1 MSGKDFEP
9 IGRRK
14 RRAAEKNAS
23 SSRRRRRRDD
33 YDDDLYDDEDIDDEY
48 LDDEDDEEEQMTKKG
63 SKKNKPRKSKWRWFW
78 LLFKLMLVFAVILA
92 AYGFYL
98 NQQIKER
105 LDGKVWDLPA
115 AVYGR
120 MVNLEPGMDYSQ
132 AEMSNLLEGMQY
144 RKVSKITTSGEFV
157 VKGNT
162 IEILRR
168 PFNFPDQK
176 EGQVLARLVFENGML
191 SKIENIENGRSFGF
205 FRLDPKLITMMQSAN
220 NEQRLVL
227 PMADFP
233 ESLIKI
239 LLETEDRNFY
249 EHDGVSLYSIGRAV
263 VANVTAGRSVQGGST
278 LTQQLVKNLFLTNE
292 RTLKRK
298 ANEAFM
304 ALILDYNYSKERIL
318 ELYLNEVYLGQN
330 GNDEIRGF
338 PLASLYYFGRPI
350 NELSFDQQALLVG
363 MVQGASTY
371 NPWTK
376 PQNAIKRRN
385 IVLKILETRGV
396 IDSEMYQVLSARPL
410 GVKNKEG
417 LVASQPAFMQMV
429 RQELNEKLGDKVKD
443 LSGAKIFTTLDPVA
457 QTAAENA
464 VESGVADLRKSRK
477 LDDIEGAMV
486 VVDRINGEV
495 RAMVGGS
502 DPQFSGFNRALN
514 ARRSIGSLAKPP
526 VYLAALSEPDRF
538 RLNTWLS
545 DEPLTLKV
553 GNQSWSPRNYSR
565 NFNGRMMLVD
575 ALAKSQNIPTVNLG
589 MEIGLDQVMNTFIR
603 LGAPESAMEK
613 VPAMLLGAVNLTP
626 AEVAQVYQTIGGEGN
641 RAKLSALRSVI
652 DGDGKELYQSYP
664 SAERAV
670 PSQAAYLTLFGMQ
683 QVVQQGTGRVL
694 LNKYGKYNLAGK
706 TGTTNDLRD
715 SWYAGIDG
723 KEVAIVWVGRDNNGP
738 TQLTGS
744 TGALRVYQRYLDNQ
758 TPLTLINRAP
768 EGITD
773 MRVMMDGQ
781 FSCSDFGGGRMLP
794 VWTDDPQSLCQGST
808 SQDPAWNLNWN
819 NEAPQEEAAPD
830 WVKDMFGD
838 SPSNSPSSRTP

>member
-1 MSGKDFEP
+1 MSGKDLEP

-14 RRAAEKNAS
+14 KPSAQKKRS
-23 SSRRRRRRDD
+23 GSRRRDRRDD
-33 YDDDLYDDEDIDDEY
+33 YDDDEFFDDDDFNQQD
-48 LDDEDDEEEQMTKKG
+48 LDDEEDELMANKRQSNKNG
-63 SKKNKPRKSKWRWFW
+63 KKNRKPKSKWRWFW
-78 LLFKLMLVFAVILA
+78 LLFKLFIVFAVLLGVYA
-92 AYGFYL
+92 FYL

-132 AEMSNLLEGMQY
+132 AEMVRLLEGMQY
-144 RKVSKITTSGEFV
+144 RKVTKITSSGEFS

-176 EGQVLARLVFENGML
+176 EGQILARMEFDNGVL
-191 SKIENIENGRSFGF
+191 NKIENMENGRSFGF

-227 PMADFP
+227 PLADFP

-263 VANVTAGRSVQGGST
+263 VANVSAGKSVQGGST

-292 RTLKRK
+292 RTLSRK
-298 ANEAFM
+298 INEAIM
-304 ALILDYNYSKERIL
+304 AVLLDYNYGKQRVL

-350 NELSFDQQALLVG
+350 NELSLDQQALLVG

-376 PQNAIKRRN
+376 PENATKRRN
-385 IVLKILETRGV
+385 IVLKILETRNV
-396 IDSEMYQVLSARPL
+396 IDKEMYEVLSARPL

-443 LSGAKIFTTLDPVA
+443 LSGAKVFTTLDPVA
-457 QTAAENA
+457 QTAAETA
-464 VESGVADLRKSRK
+464 IETGVAQLRKDRN
-477 LDDIEGAMV
+477 LNDIEGAMV

-502 DPQFSGFNRALN
+502 QTQYSGFNRALN

-526 VYLAALSEPDRF
+526 VYLAALNEPDRF
-538 RLNTWLS
+538 RLNTWLK
-545 DEPLTLKV
+545 DEPLTVKV
-553 GNQSWSPRNYSR
+553 GNQTWSPRNYSR
-565 NFNGRMMLVD
+565 NFTGGMLLVD
-575 ALAKSQNIPTVNLG
+575 ALARSQNVPTVNLG
-589 MEIGLDQVMNTFIR
+589 LEVGLDQVLNIFVR
-603 LGAPESAMEK
+603 LGAPATAMEK

-626 AEVAQVYQTIGGEGN
+626 AEVAQVYQTIGGNGN

-652 DGDGKELYQSYP
+652 DGDGGEIYQSYP
-664 SAERAV
+664 SAERAI
-670 PSQAAYLTLFGMQ
+670 PSQAAYLTLYGMQ

-694 LNKYGKYNLAGK
+694 LSKYSKYNLAGK
-706 TGTTNDLRD
+706 TGTTNDLID

-723 KEVAIVWVGRDNNGP
+723 KEVAIVWIGRDNNGP
-738 TQLTGS
+738 TQLTGA
-744 TGALRVYQRYLDNQ
+744 TGALKVYQRYLDNQ
-758 TPLTLINRAP
+758 APLALINRQP
-768 EGITD
+768 EGIVD
-773 MRVMMDGQ
+773 MKVMPDGQ
-781 FSCSDFGGGRMLP
+781 FNCSDFGGGRTLP
-794 VWTDDPQSLCQGST
+794 IWTDNPEGLCQSSANQSPT
-808 SQDPAWNLNWN
+808 WDLNN
-819 NEAPQEEAAPD
+819 NAQPESKDDAPE
-830 WVKDMFGD
+830 WVKEMFGN
-838 SPSNSPSSRTP
+838 SN

>member
-9 IGRRK
+9 IGRRNK
-14 RRAAEKNAS
+14 KTADKKQS
-23 SSRRRRRRDD
+23 SSRRRRDRDD
-33 YDDDLYDDEDIDDEY
+33 YDDEDLYQDDDIEEQY
-48 LDDEDDEEEQMTKKG
+48 LDDEDEEEHMAKKG
-63 SKKNKPRKSKWRWFW
+63 SKNKKQRKVKSKWRWFW
-78 LLFKLMLVFAVILA
+78 LLVKLLIVFAVLLA

-132 AEMSNLLEGMQY
+132 AEMTRLLEGMQY

-157 VKGNT
+157 VRGNT

-176 EGQVLARLVFENGML
+176 EGQILARMVFENNAL
-191 SKIENIENGRSFGF
+191 SKIENMENGRSFGF

-227 PMADFP
+227 PLADFP
-233 ESLIKI
+233 ESLVKI

-263 VANVTAGRSVQGGST
+263 VANLTAGRSVQGGST

-298 ANEAFM
+298 ANEAYM
-304 ALILDYNYSKERIL
+304 ALLLDYNYSKERIL
-318 ELYLNEVYLGQN
+318 ELYLNEVFLGQN

-396 IDSEMYQVLSARPL
+396 IDQEMYQVLSARPL

-429 RQELNEKLGDKVKD
+429 RLELNEKLGDKVKE

-464 VESGVADLRKSRK
+464 VENGVADLRKTRK

-502 DPQFSGFNRALN
+502 QPQFSGFNRALN

-526 VYLAALSEPDRF
+526 VYLAALSEPDRY
-538 RLNTWLS
+538 RLNTWLK
-545 DEPLTLKV
+545 DEPLTVKV
-553 GNQSWSPRNYSR
+553 GNQNWSPRNYSR

-589 MEIGLDQVMNTFIR
+589 LDIGLDQVFKTFVR
-603 LGAPESAMEK
+603 LGAPAAAMEK
-613 VPAMLLGAVNLTP
+613 VPAMFLGAVNLTP

-641 RAKLSALRSVI
+641 RAKLSSLRSVI
-652 DGDGKELYQSYP
+652 DGDGNEIYQSYP

-670 PSQAAYLTLFGMQ
+670 PSQAAYLTLYGMQ
-683 QVVQQGTGRVL
+683 QVVNQGTGRVL
-694 LNKYGKYNLAGK
+694 LSKYGKYNLAGK

-738 TQLTGS
+738 TQLTGA
-744 TGALRVYQRYLDNQ
+744 TGALKVYQRYLDNQ
-758 TPLTLINRAP
+758 APLALINRAP
-768 EGITD
+768 EGIVD
-773 MRVMMDGQ
+773 MQVTADGQ
-781 FSCSDFGGGRMLP
+781 LSCSNFGGGRMLP
-794 VWTDDPQSLCQGST
+794 IWTDNPDSLCQASED
-808 SQDPAWNLNWN
+808 QAPMWNLNGN
-819 NEAPQEEAAPD
+819 NDEQKSDAPD

-838 SPSNSPSSRTP
+838 NP

>member
-1 MSGKDFEP
+1 MSGKDLEP

-14 RRAAEKNAS
+14 KPVKQKKKPN
-23 SSRRRRRRDD
+23 SRRRRERDD
-33 YDDDLYDDEDIDDEY
+33 YEEYDDELFDNDDIDEQN
-48 LDDEDDEEEQMTKKG
+48 LDDEENELMAKKRQ
-63 SKKNKPRKSKWRWFW
+63 SNKKSNKNRSPKSKWRWFW
-78 LLFKLMLVFAVILA
+78 LLVKIFIVFAVLLA
-92 AYGFYL
+92 AYAFYL

-132 AEMSNLLEGMQY
+132 AEMVRLLEGMQY
-144 RKVSKITTSGEFV
+144 RKVTKITNSGEFS

-162 IEILRR
+162 IDILRR

-176 EGQVLARLVFENGML
+176 EGPISARMVFDRGML
-191 SKIENIENGRSFGF
+191 SKIENLETGRSFGF

-227 PMADFP
+227 PLADFP
-233 ESLIKI
+233 ESLVKI
-239 LLETEDRNFY
+239 LIETEDRDFY
-249 EHDGVSLYSIGRAV
+249 QHDGVSLYSIGRAI
-263 VANVTAGRSVQGGST
+263 VANLSAGRSVQGGST

-298 ANEAFM
+298 ANEAIM
-304 ALILDYNYSKERIL
+304 AVLLDYNYSKERIL

-350 NELSFDQQALLVG
+350 NELSLDQQALLVG
-363 MVQGASTY
+363 MVQGASTF

-376 PQNAIKRRN
+376 PKNATKRRN
-385 IVLKILETRGV
+385 IVLKILETRKV
-396 IDSEMYQVLSARPL
+396 IDKELYEVLSARPL
-410 GVKNKEG
+410 GVKTKEG

-429 RQELNEKLGDKVKD
+429 RQELNERLGDKVKD
-443 LSGAKIFTTLDPVA
+443 LSGAKIFTTLDPIS
-457 QTAAENA
+457 QTAAEIA
-464 VESGVADLRKSRK
+464 IESGVAQLRKDRN

-502 DPQFSGFNRALN
+502 QPQFSGFNRALN
-514 ARRSIGSLAKPP
+514 ARRNIGSLAKPP
-526 VYLAALSEPDRF
+526 VYLAALNEPDRF
-538 RLNTWLS
+538 RLNTWLK
-545 DEPLTLKV
+545 DEPLSVKV
-553 GNQSWSPRNYSR
+553 GNQTWSPRNYSR
-565 NFNGRMMLVD
+565 NFTGGMLLID
-575 ALAKSQNIPTVNLG
+575 ALARSQNVPTVNLG
-589 MEIGLDQVMNTFIR
+589 LDVGLDQIVNIFVR
-603 LGAPESAMEK
+603 LGAPASAIEK
-613 VPAMLLGAVNLTP
+613 VPAMLLGAINLTP
-626 AEVAQVYQTIGGEGN
+626 AEVAQIYQTIGGEGN

-652 DGDGKELYQSYP
+652 DGDDQEIYQSFP

-670 PSQAAYLTLFGMQ
+670 PSQAAYLTLYGMQ

-694 LNKYGKYNLAGK
+694 LSKYGKYHLAGK

-723 KEVAIVWVGRDNNGP
+723 KEVAIVWIGRDNNGP

-758 TPLTLINRAP
+758 APLALMNRAP
-768 EGITD
+768 EGIVE
-773 MRVMMDGQ
+773 MKVMPDGQ
-781 FSCSDFGGGRMLP
+781 FNCSDFGGGRLLPIWTDNPQALCQSSANQEP
-794 VWTDDPQSLCQGST
+794 VWDLNNH
-808 SQDPAWNLNWN
+808 SQQETESD
-819 NEAPQEEAAPD
+819 APE
-830 WVKDMFGD
+830 WVKEMFG
-838 SPSNSPSSRTP
+838 SKN

>member
-9 IGRRK
+9 IGRRNK
-14 RRAAEKNAS
+14 KTADKKQS
-23 SSRRRRRRDD
+23 SSRRRRDRDD
-33 YDDDLYDDEDIDDEY
+33 YDDEDLYQDDDIEEQY
-48 LDDEDDEEEQMTKKG
+48 LDDEDEEEHMAKKG
-63 SKKNKPRKSKWRWFW
+63 SKNKKQRKVKSKWRWFW
-78 LLFKLMLVFAVILA
+78 LLVKLMIVFAVLLA

-132 AEMSNLLEGMQY
+132 AEMTRLLEGMQY

-157 VKGNT
+157 VRGNT

-176 EGQVLARLVFENGML
+176 EGQILARMVFENNAL
-191 SKIENIENGRSFGF
+191 SKIENMENGRSFGF

-227 PMADFP
+227 PLADFP
-233 ESLIKI
+233 ESLVKI

-263 VANVTAGRSVQGGST
+263 VANLTAGRSVQGGST

-298 ANEAFM
+298 ANEAYM
-304 ALILDYNYSKERIL
+304 ALLLDYNYSKERIL
-318 ELYLNEVYLGQN
+318 ELYLNEVFLGQN

-396 IDSEMYQVLSARPL
+396 IDQEMYQVLSARPL

-429 RQELNEKLGDKVKD
+429 RFELNEKLGDKVKE

-464 VESGVADLRKSRK
+464 VENGVADLRKTRK

-502 DPQFSGFNRALN
+502 QPQFSGFNRALN

-526 VYLAALSEPDRF
+526 VYLAALSEPDRY
-538 RLNTWLS
+538 RLNTWLK
-545 DEPLTLKV
+545 DEPLTVKV
-553 GNQSWSPRNYSR
+553 GNQNWSPRNYSR

-589 MEIGLDQVMNTFIR
+589 LDIGLDQVFNTFVR
-603 LGAPESAMEK
+603 LGAPAAAMEK
-613 VPAMLLGAVNLTP
+613 VPAMFLGAVNLTP

-641 RAKLSALRSVI
+641 RAKLSSLRSVI
-652 DGDGKELYQSYP
+652 DGDGNEIYQSYP

-670 PSQAAYLTLFGMQ
+670 PSQAAYLTLYGMQ
-683 QVVQQGTGRVL
+683 QVVNQGTGRVL
-694 LNKYGKYNLAGK
+694 LSKYGKYNLAGK

-738 TQLTGS
+738 TQLTGA
-744 TGALRVYQRYLDNQ
+744 TGALKVYQRYLDNQ
-758 TPLTLINRAP
+758 APLALINRAP
-768 EGITD
+768 EGIVD
-773 MRVMMDGQ
+773 MQVTADGQ
-781 FSCSDFGGGRMLP
+781 LSCSNFGGGRMLP
-794 VWTDDPQSLCQGST
+794 IWTDNPDSLCQASEDQAPT
-808 SQDPAWNLNWN
+808 WNLNGN
-819 NEAPQEEAAPD
+819 NDEQKSDAPD

-838 SPSNSPSSRTP
+838 NP

>member
-9 IGRRK
+9 IGRRHK
-14 RRAAEKNAS
+14 KSAGKKQS
-23 SSRRRRRRDD
+23 SSRRRRDRDD
-33 YDDDLYDDEDIDDEY
+33 YDDEDLFEDDDIDEQY
-48 LDDEDDEEEQMTKKG
+48 LDDEDEEEQMAKKG
-63 SKKNKPRKSKWRWFW
+63 SKNNKPRKVKSKWRWFW
-78 LLFKLMLVFAVILA
+78 LLVKIMIVFAVLLA

-132 AEMSNLLEGMQY
+132 NEMVRLLEGMQY

-157 VKGNT
+157 VRGNS

-176 EGQVLARLVFENGML
+176 EGQILARMVFENNAL
-191 SKIENIENGRSFGF
+191 SKIENMENGRSFGF

-227 PMADFP
+227 PISDFP
-233 ESLIKI
+233 ESLVKI

-263 VANVTAGRSVQGGST
+263 VANLSAGRSVQGGST

-298 ANEAFM
+298 ANEAYM
-304 ALILDYNYSKERIL
+304 AVLLDYNYSKERIL
-318 ELYLNEVYLGQN
+318 ELYLNEVFLGQN

-396 IDSEMYQVLSARPL
+396 IDQEMYQVLSARPL

-429 RQELNEKLGDKVKD
+429 RLELNEKLGDKVKE

-464 VESGVADLRKSRK
+464 VENGVADLRKSRK

-502 DPQFSGFNRALN
+502 QPQFSGFNRALN

-526 VYLAALSEPDRF
+526 VYLAALSEPDRY
-538 RLNTWLS
+538 RLNTWLK
-545 DEPLTLKV
+545 DEPLTVKV
-553 GNQSWSPRNYSR
+553 GNQNWSPRNYSR

-589 MEIGLDQVMNTFIR
+589 LDVGLDQVFNTFVR
-603 LGAPESAMEK
+603 LGAPAAAMEK
-613 VPAMLLGAVNLTP
+613 VPAMFLGAVNLTP
-626 AEVAQVYQTIGGEGN
+626 AEVAQVFQTIGGDGN

-652 DGDGKELYQSYP
+652 DGDGKEIYQSYP

-670 PSQAAYLTLFGMQ
+670 PSQAAYLTLYGMQ
-683 QVVQQGTGRVL
+683 QVVKQGTGRVL
-694 LNKYGKYNLAGK
+694 LTKYAKYDLAGK

-738 TQLTGS
+738 TQLSGA
-744 TGALRVYQRYLDNQ
+744 TGALKVYQRYLDNQ
-758 TPLTLINRAP
+758 APLALINRAP
-768 EGITD
+768 EGIVD
-773 MRVMMDGQ
+773 MQVTSDGQ
-781 FSCSDFGGGRMLP
+781 LSCSNFGGGRMLP
-794 VWTDDPQSLCQGST
+794 IWTDNPEGLCQASE
-808 SQDPAWNLNWN
+808 SQAPVWDLNSN
-819 NEAPQEEAAPD
+819 NGEQQNDAPD
-830 WVKDMFGD
+830 WVKDMFGNN
-838 SPSNSPSSRTP
+838 P

>member
-9 IGRRK
+9 IGRRNK
-14 RRAAEKNAS
+14 KSAEKKQP
-23 SSRRRRRRDD
+23 SSRRRRGRDD
-33 YDDDLYDDEDIDDEY
+33 YDDEDLFEDNDIDQQY
-48 LDDEDDEEEQMTKKG
+48 LDDDDEEEYMAKKG
-63 SKKNKPRKSKWRWFW
+63 SKNKKQRKVKSKWRWFW
-78 LLFKLMLVFAVILA
+78 LLVKLMIVFAVLLA

-132 AEMSNLLEGMQY
+132 AEMARLLEGMQY

-157 VKGNT
+157 VRGNS

-176 EGQVLARLVFENGML
+176 EGQILARMVFENNAL
-191 SKIENIENGRSFGF
+191 SKIENMENGRSFGF

-227 PMADFP
+227 PLSDFP
-233 ESLIKI
+233 ESLVKI

-263 VANVTAGRSVQGGST
+263 VANLTAGRSVQGGST

-298 ANEAFM
+298 ANEAYM
-304 ALILDYNYSKERIL
+304 AILLDYNYSKERIL
-318 ELYLNEVYLGQN
+318 ELYLNEVFLGQN

-396 IDSEMYQVLSARPL
+396 IDQEMYKVLSARPL

-429 RQELNEKLGDKVKD
+429 RLELNEKLGDKVKD

-464 VESGVADLRKSRK
+464 VENGVADLRKSRK

-502 DPQFSGFNRALN
+502 QPQYSGFNRALN

-526 VYLAALSEPDRF
+526 VYLAALSEPDRY
-538 RLNTWLS
+538 RLNTWLK
-545 DEPLTLKV
+545 DEPLTVKV
-553 GNQSWSPRNYSR
+553 GNQNWSPRNYSR

-589 MEIGLDQVMNTFIR
+589 LDVGLDQVFNTFVR
-603 LGAPESAMEK
+603 LGAPAAAMEK
-613 VPAMLLGAVNLTP
+613 VPAMFLGAVNLTP
-626 AEVAQVYQTIGGEGN
+626 AEVAQVFQTIGGNGN

-652 DGDGKELYQSYP
+652 DGDGKEIYQSYP

-670 PSQAAYLTLFGMQ
+670 PSQAAYLTLYGMQ
-683 QVVQQGTGRVL
+683 QVVNQGTGRVL
-694 LNKYGKYNLAGK
+694 LSKYSKYNLAGK

-738 TQLTGS
+738 TQLSGA
-744 TGALRVYQRYLDNQ
+744 TGALKVYQRYLDNQ
-758 TPLTLINRAP
+758 TPLALINRAP
-768 EGITD
+768 EGIVD
-773 MRVMMDGQ
+773 MQVTSDGQ
-781 FSCSDFGGGRMLP
+781 LSCSNFGGGRMLP
-794 VWTDDPQSLCQGST
+794 IWTDNPEGLCQSSE
-808 SQDPAWNLNWN
+808 SQDPTWNLNGN
-819 NEAPQEEAAPD
+819 GGEQQNDAPD
-830 WVKDMFGD
+830 WVKDMFGNN
-838 SPSNSPSSRTP
+838 P

>member
-9 IGRRK
+9 IGRRNK
-14 RRAAEKNAS
+14 KTADKKQS
-23 SSRRRRRRDD
+23 SSRRRRDRDD
-33 YDDDLYDDEDIDDEY
+33 YDDEDLYQDDDIEEQY
-48 LDDEDDEEEQMTKKG
+48 LDDEDEEEHMAKKG
-63 SKKNKPRKSKWRWFW
+63 SKNKKQRKVKSKWRWFW
-78 LLFKLMLVFAVILA
+78 LLVKLMIVFAVLLA

-132 AEMSNLLEGMQY
+132 AEMTRLLEGMQY

-157 VKGNT
+157 VRGNT

-176 EGQVLARLVFENGML
+176 EGQILARMVFENNSL
-191 SKIENIENGRSFGF
+191 SKIENMENGRSFGF

-227 PMADFP
+227 PLADFP
-233 ESLIKI
+233 ESLVKI

-263 VANVTAGRSVQGGST
+263 VANLTAGRSVQGGST

-298 ANEAFM
+298 ANEAYM
-304 ALILDYNYSKERIL
+304 AILLDYNYGKERIL
-318 ELYLNEVYLGQN
+318 ELYLNEVFLGQN

-396 IDSEMYQVLSARPL
+396 IDQEMYQVLSARPL

-429 RQELNEKLGDKVKD
+429 RLELNEKLGDKVKE

-464 VESGVADLRKSRK
+464 VENGVADLRKTRK

-502 DPQFSGFNRALN
+502 QPQFSGFNRALN

-526 VYLAALSEPDRF
+526 VYLAALSEPDRY
-538 RLNTWLS
+538 RLNTWLK
-545 DEPLTLKV
+545 DEPLTVKV
-553 GNQSWSPRNYSR
+553 GNQNWSPRNYSR

-589 MEIGLDQVMNTFIR
+589 LDVGLDQVFNTFVR
-603 LGAPESAMEK
+603 LGAPAAAMEK

-641 RAKLSALRSVI
+641 RAKLSSLRSVI
-652 DGDGKELYQSYP
+652 DGDGNEIYQSYP

-670 PSQAAYLTLFGMQ
+670 PSQAAYLTLYGMQ
-683 QVVQQGTGRVL
+683 QVVNQGTGRVL
-694 LNKYGKYNLAGK
+694 LSKYGKYNLAGK

-738 TQLTGS
+738 TQLTGA
-744 TGALRVYQRYLDNQ
+744 TGALKVYQRYLDNQ
-758 TPLTLINRAP
+758 APLALINRPP
-768 EGITD
+768 EGIVD
-773 MRVMMDGQ
+773 MQVTADGQ
-781 FSCSDFGGGRMLP
+781 LSCSNFGGGRMLP
-794 VWTDDPQSLCQGST
+794 IWTDNPESLCQGSEN
-808 SQDPAWNLNWN
+808 QAPEWNLNGN
-819 NEAPQEEAAPD
+819 NDEQKSDAPD

-838 SPSNSPSSRTP
+838 NP

>member
-9 IGRRK
+9 IGRRNK
-14 RRAAEKNAS
+14 KTAGKKQS
-23 SSRRRRRRDD
+23 SSRRRRDRDD
-33 YDDDLYDDEDIDDEY
+33 YDDEDLFEDDDIDEQY
-48 LDDEDDEEEQMTKKG
+48 LDDEDEEEQMAKKG
-63 SKKNKPRKSKWRWFW
+63 SKKNKPRKVKSKWRWFW
-78 LLFKLMLVFAVILA
+78 LLVKLMIVFAVLLA

-132 AEMSNLLEGMQY
+132 AEMVRLLEGMQY

-157 VKGNT
+157 VRGNS

-176 EGQVLARLVFENGML
+176 EGQILARMVFDNNAL
-191 SKIENIENGRSFGF
+191 SKIENMENGRSFGF

-227 PMADFP
+227 PISDFP
-233 ESLIKI
+233 ESLVKI

-249 EHDGVSLYSIGRAV
+249 DHDGVSLYSIGRAV
-263 VANVTAGRSVQGGST
+263 VANLSAGRSVQGGST

-298 ANEAFM
+298 ANEAYM
-304 ALILDYNYSKERIL
+304 AVLLDYNYSKERIL
-318 ELYLNEVYLGQN
+318 ELYLNEVFLGQN

-396 IDSEMYQVLSARPL
+396 IDQEMYQVLSARPL

-429 RQELNEKLGDKVKD
+429 RLELNEKLGDKVKE

-464 VESGVADLRKSRK
+464 VENGVADLRKSRK

-502 DPQFSGFNRALN
+502 QPQYSGFNRALN

-538 RLNTWLS
+538 RLNTWLK
-545 DEPLTLKV
+545 DEPLTVKV
-553 GNQSWSPRNYSR
+553 GNQNWSPRNYSR

-589 MEIGLDQVMNTFIR
+589 LEVGLDQVFNTFVR
-603 LGAPESAMEK
+603 LGAPAAAMEK

-626 AEVAQVYQTIGGEGN
+626 AEVAQVYQTIGGDGN

-652 DGDGKELYQSYP
+652 DGDGNEIYQSYP

-670 PSQAAYLTLFGMQ
+670 PSQAAYLTLYGMQ
-683 QVVQQGTGRVL
+683 QVVKQGTGRVL
-694 LNKYGKYNLAGK
+694 LTKYAKYNLAGK

-738 TQLTGS
+738 TQLTGA
-744 TGALRVYQRYLDNQ
+744 TGALKVYQRYLDNQ
-758 TPLTLINRAP
+758 APLALINRAP
-768 EGITD
+768 EGIVD
-773 MRVMMDGQ
+773 MQVTADGQ
-781 FSCSDFGGGRMLP
+781 LSCSNFGGGRMLP
-794 VWTDDPQSLCQGST
+794 IWTDNPEGLCQASEEQAPVWDLNGNNGEQ
-808 SQDPAWNLNWN
+808 QDD
-819 NEAPQEEAAPD
+819 APD
-830 WVKDMFGD
+830 WVKDMFGNN
-838 SPSNSPSSRTP
+838 P

>member
-9 IGRRK
+9 IGRRNK
-14 RRAAEKNAS
+14 KTADKKQS
-23 SSRRRRRRDD
+23 SSRRRRDRDD
-33 YDDDLYDDEDIDDEY
+33 YDDEDLYQDDDIEEQY
-48 LDDEDDEEEQMTKKG
+48 LDDEDEEEHMAKKG
-63 SKKNKPRKSKWRWFW
+63 SKNKKQRKVKSKWRWFW
-78 LLFKLMLVFAVILA
+78 LLVKLMIVFAVLLA

-132 AEMSNLLEGMQY
+132 AEMTRLLEGMQY

-157 VKGNT
+157 VRGNT

-176 EGQVLARLVFENGML
+176 EGQILARMVFENNSL
-191 SKIENIENGRSFGF
+191 SKIENMENGRSFGF

-227 PMADFP
+227 PLADFP
-233 ESLIKI
+233 ESLVKI

-263 VANVTAGRSVQGGST
+263 VANLTAGRSVQGGST

-298 ANEAFM
+298 ANEAYM
-304 ALILDYNYSKERIL
+304 AILLDYNYGKERIL
-318 ELYLNEVYLGQN
+318 ELYLNEVFLGQN

-396 IDSEMYQVLSARPL
+396 IDQEMYQVLSARPL

-429 RQELNEKLGDKVKD
+429 RLELNEKLGDKVKE

-464 VESGVADLRKSRK
+464 VENGVADLRKTRK

-502 DPQFSGFNRALN
+502 QPQFSGFNRALN

-526 VYLAALSEPDRF
+526 VYLAALSEPDRY
-538 RLNTWLS
+538 RLNTWLK
-545 DEPLTLKV
+545 DEPLTVKV
-553 GNQSWSPRNYSR
+553 GNQNWSPRNYSR

-589 MEIGLDQVMNTFIR
+589 LDVGLDQVFNTFVR
-603 LGAPESAMEK
+603 LGAPAAAMEK

-641 RAKLSALRSVI
+641 RAKLSSLRSVI
-652 DGDGKELYQSYP
+652 DGDGNEIYQSYP

-670 PSQAAYLTLFGMQ
+670 PSQAAYLTLYGMQ
-683 QVVQQGTGRVL
+683 QVVNQGTGRVL
-694 LNKYGKYNLAGK
+694 LSKYGKYNLAGK

-738 TQLTGS
+738 TQLTGA
-744 TGALRVYQRYLDNQ
+744 TGALKVYQRYLDNQ
-758 TPLTLINRAP
+758 APLALINRAP
-768 EGITD
+768 EGIVD
-773 MRVMMDGQ
+773 MQVTADGQ
-781 FSCSDFGGGRMLP
+781 LSCSNFGGGRMLP
-794 VWTDDPQSLCQGST
+794 IWTDNPESLCQGSEN
-808 SQDPAWNLNWN
+808 QAPEWNLNGN
-819 NEAPQEEAAPD
+819 NDEQKSDAPD

-838 SPSNSPSSRTP
+838 NP

>member
-9 IGRRK
+9 IGRRNK
-14 RRAAEKNAS
+14 KTAGKKQS
-23 SSRRRRRRDD
+23 SSRRRRDRDD
-33 YDDDLYDDEDIDDEY
+33 YDDEDLFEDDDIDEQY
-48 LDDEDDEEEQMTKKG
+48 LDDEDEEEQMAKKG
-63 SKKNKPRKSKWRWFW
+63 SKKNKPRKVKSKWRWFW
-78 LLFKLMLVFAVILA
+78 LLVKLMIVFAVLLA

-132 AEMSNLLEGMQY
+132 AEMVRLLEGMQY

-157 VKGNT
+157 VRGNS

-176 EGQVLARLVFENGML
+176 EGQILARMVFDNNAL
-191 SKIENIENGRSFGF
+191 SKIENMENGRSFGF

-227 PMADFP
+227 PISDFP
-233 ESLIKI
+233 ESLVKI

-263 VANVTAGRSVQGGST
+263 VANLSAGRSVQGGST

-298 ANEAFM
+298 ANEAYM
-304 ALILDYNYSKERIL
+304 AVLLDYNYSKERIL
-318 ELYLNEVYLGQN
+318 ELYLNEVFLGQN

-396 IDSEMYQVLSARPL
+396 IDQEMYQVLSARPL

-429 RQELNEKLGDKVKD
+429 RLELNEKLGDKVKE

-464 VESGVADLRKSRK
+464 VENGVADLRKSRK

-502 DPQFSGFNRALN
+502 QPQYSGFNRALN

-538 RLNTWLS
+538 RLNTWLK
-545 DEPLTLKV
+545 DEPLTVKV
-553 GNQSWSPRNYSR
+553 GNQNWSPRNYSR

-589 MEIGLDQVMNTFIR
+589 LEVGLDQVFNTFVR
-603 LGAPESAMEK
+603 LGAPAAAMEK

-626 AEVAQVYQTIGGEGN
+626 AEVAQVYQTIGGDGN

-652 DGDGKELYQSYP
+652 DGDGNEIYQSYP

-670 PSQAAYLTLFGMQ
+670 PSQAAYLTLYGMQ
-683 QVVQQGTGRVL
+683 QVVKQGTGRVL
-694 LNKYGKYNLAGK
+694 LTKYAKYNLAGK

-738 TQLTGS
+738 TQLTGA
-744 TGALRVYQRYLDNQ
+744 TGALKVYQRYLDNQ
-758 TPLTLINRAP
+758 APLALINRAP
-768 EGITD
+768 EGIVD
-773 MRVMMDGQ
+773 MQVTADGQ
-781 FSCSDFGGGRMLP
+781 LSCSNFGGGRMLP
-794 VWTDDPQSLCQGST
+794 IWTDNPEGLCQVSEEQAPVWDLNGNNGEQ
-808 SQDPAWNLNWN
+808 QDD
-819 NEAPQEEAAPD
+819 APD
-830 WVKDMFGD
+830 WVKDMFGNN
-838 SPSNSPSSRTP
+838 P

>member
-9 IGRRK
+9 IGRRNK
-14 RRAAEKNAS
+14 KTAGKKQS
-23 SSRRRRRRDD
+23 SSRRRRDRDD
-33 YDDDLYDDEDIDDEY
+33 YDDEDLFEDEDIDEQY
-48 LDDEDDEEEQMTKKG
+48 LDDEDEEEQMAKKG
-63 SKKNKPRKSKWRWFW
+63 SKKNKPRKVKSKWRWFW
-78 LLFKLMLVFAVILA
+78 LLVKLMIVFAVLLA

-132 AEMSNLLEGMQY
+132 AEMVRLLEGMQY

-157 VKGNT
+157 VRGNS

-176 EGQVLARLVFENGML
+176 EGQILARMVFDNNAL
-191 SKIENIENGRSFGF
+191 SKIENMENGRSFGF

-227 PMADFP
+227 PISDFP
-233 ESLIKI
+233 ESLVKI

-263 VANVTAGRSVQGGST
+263 VANLSAGRSVQGGST

-298 ANEAFM
+298 ANEAYM
-304 ALILDYNYSKERIL
+304 AVLLDYNYSKERIL
-318 ELYLNEVYLGQN
+318 ELYLNEVFLGQN

-396 IDSEMYQVLSARPL
+396 IDQEMYQVLSARPL

-429 RQELNEKLGDKVKD
+429 RLELNEKLGDKVKE

-464 VESGVADLRKSRK
+464 VENGVADLRKSRK

-502 DPQFSGFNRALN
+502 QPQYSGFNRALN

-538 RLNTWLS
+538 RLNTWLK
-545 DEPLTLKV
+545 DEPLTVKV
-553 GNQSWSPRNYSR
+553 GNQNWSPRNYSR

-589 MEIGLDQVMNTFIR
+589 LEVGLDQVFNTFVR
-603 LGAPESAMEK
+603 LGAPAAAMEK

-626 AEVAQVYQTIGGEGN
+626 AEVAQVYQTIGGDGN

-652 DGDGKELYQSYP
+652 DGDGNEIYQSYP

-670 PSQAAYLTLFGMQ
+670 PSQAAYLTLYGMQ
-683 QVVQQGTGRVL
+683 QVVKQGTGRVL
-694 LNKYGKYNLAGK
+694 LTKYAKYNLAGK

-738 TQLTGS
+738 TQLTGA
-744 TGALRVYQRYLDNQ
+744 TGALKVYQRYLDNQ
-758 TPLTLINRAP
+758 APLALINRAP
-768 EGITD
+768 EGIVD
-773 MRVMMDGQ
+773 MQVTADGQ
-781 FSCSDFGGGRMLP
+781 LSCSNFGGGRMLP
-794 VWTDDPQSLCQGST
+794 IWTDNPEGLCQASEEQAPIWDLNGNNGEQ
-808 SQDPAWNLNWN
+808 QDD
-819 NEAPQEEAAPD
+819 APD
-830 WVKDMFGD
+830 WVKDMFGNN
-838 SPSNSPSSRTP
+838 P

>member
-9 IGRRK
+9 IGRRNK
-14 RRAAEKNAS
+14 KTAGKKQS
-23 SSRRRRRRDD
+23 SSRRRRDRDD
-33 YDDDLYDDEDIDDEY
+33 YDDEDLFEDDDIDEQY
-48 LDDEDDEEEQMTKKG
+48 LDDEDEEEQMAKKG
-63 SKKNKPRKSKWRWFW
+63 SKKNKPRKVKSKWRWFW
-78 LLFKLMLVFAVILA
+78 LLVKLMIVFAVLLA

-132 AEMSNLLEGMQY
+132 AEMVRLLEGMQY

-157 VKGNT
+157 VRGNS

-176 EGQVLARLVFENGML
+176 EGQILARMVFDNNAL
-191 SKIENIENGRSFGF
+191 SKIENMENGRSFGF

-227 PMADFP
+227 PISDFP
-233 ESLIKI
+233 ESLVKI

-263 VANVTAGRSVQGGST
+263 VANLSAGRSVQGGST

-298 ANEAFM
+298 ANEAYM
-304 ALILDYNYSKERIL
+304 AVLLDYNYSKERIL
-318 ELYLNEVYLGQN
+318 ELYLNEVFLGQN

-396 IDSEMYQVLSARPL
+396 IDQEMYQVLSARPL

-429 RQELNEKLGDKVKD
+429 RLELNEKLGDKVKE

-464 VESGVADLRKSRK
+464 VENGVADLRKSRK

-502 DPQFSGFNRALN
+502 QPQYSGFNRALN

-538 RLNTWLS
+538 RLNTWLK
-545 DEPLTLKV
+545 DEPLTVKV
-553 GNQSWSPRNYSR
+553 GNQNWSPRNYSR

-589 MEIGLDQVMNTFIR
+589 LEVGLDQVFNTFVR
-603 LGAPESAMEK
+603 LGAPAAAMEK

-626 AEVAQVYQTIGGEGN
+626 AEVAQVYQTIGGDGN

-652 DGDGKELYQSYP
+652 DGDGNEIYQSYP

-670 PSQAAYLTLFGMQ
+670 PSQAAYLTLYGMQ
-683 QVVQQGTGRVL
+683 QVVKQGTGRVL
-694 LNKYGKYNLAGK
+694 LTKYAKYNLAGK

-723 KEVAIVWVGRDNNGP
+723 KEVAIVWVGRDNNGS
-738 TQLTGS
+738 TQLTGA
-744 TGALRVYQRYLDNQ
+744 TGALKVYQRYLDNQ
-758 TPLTLINRAP
+758 APLALINRAP
-768 EGITD
+768 EGIVD
-773 MRVMMDGQ
+773 MQVTADGQ
-781 FSCSDFGGGRMLP
+781 LSCSNFGGGRMLP
-794 VWTDDPQSLCQGST
+794 IWTDNPEGICQASEEQAPVWDLNGNNGEQ
-808 SQDPAWNLNWN
+808 QDD
-819 NEAPQEEAAPD
+819 APD
-830 WVKDMFGD
+830 WVKDMFGNN
-838 SPSNSPSSRTP
+838 P

>member
-9 IGRRK
+9 IGRRNK
-14 RRAAEKNAS
+14 KTAGKKQS
-23 SSRRRRRRDD
+23 SSRRRRDRDD
-33 YDDDLYDDEDIDDEY
+33 YDDEDLFEDDDIDEQY
-48 LDDEDDEEEQMTKKG
+48 LDDEDEEEQMAKKG
-63 SKKNKPRKSKWRWFW
+63 SKKNKSRKVKSKWRWFW
-78 LLFKLMLVFAVILA
+78 LLVKLMIVFAVLLA

-132 AEMSNLLEGMQY
+132 AEMVRLLEGMQY

-157 VKGNT
+157 VRGNS

-176 EGQVLARLVFENGML
+176 EGQILARMVFDNNAL
-191 SKIENIENGRSFGF
+191 SKIENMENGRSFGF

-227 PMADFP
+227 PISDFP
-233 ESLIKI
+233 ESLVKI

-263 VANVTAGRSVQGGST
+263 VANLSAGRSVQGGST

-298 ANEAFM
+298 ANEAYM
-304 ALILDYNYSKERIL
+304 AVLLDYNYSKERIL
-318 ELYLNEVYLGQN
+318 ELYLNEVFLGQN

-396 IDSEMYQVLSARPL
+396 IDQEMYQVLSARPL

-429 RQELNEKLGDKVKD
+429 RLELNEKLGDKVKE

-464 VESGVADLRKSRK
+464 VENGVADLRKSRK

-502 DPQFSGFNRALN
+502 QPQYSGFNRALN

-538 RLNTWLS
+538 RLNTWLK
-545 DEPLTLKV
+545 DEPLTVKV
-553 GNQSWSPRNYSR
+553 GNQNWSPRNYSR

-589 MEIGLDQVMNTFIR
+589 LEVGLDQVFNTFVR
-603 LGAPESAMEK
+603 LGAPAAAMEK

-626 AEVAQVYQTIGGEGN
+626 AEVAQVYQTIGGDGN

-652 DGDGKELYQSYP
+652 DGDGNEIYQSYP

-670 PSQAAYLTLFGMQ
+670 PSQAAYLTLYGMQ
-683 QVVQQGTGRVL
+683 QVVKQGTGRVL
-694 LNKYGKYNLAGK
+694 LTKYAKYNLAGK

-738 TQLTGS
+738 TQLTGA
-744 TGALRVYQRYLDNQ
+744 TGALKVYQRYLDNQ
-758 TPLTLINRAP
+758 APLALINRAP
-768 EGITD
+768 EGIVD
-773 MRVMMDGQ
+773 MQVTADGQ
-781 FSCSDFGGGRMLP
+781 LSCSNFGGGRMLP
-794 VWTDDPQSLCQGST
+794 IWTDNPEGLCQASEEQAPVWDLNGNNGEQ
-808 SQDPAWNLNWN
+808 QDD
-819 NEAPQEEAAPD
+819 APD
-830 WVKDMFGD
+830 WVKDMFGNN
-838 SPSNSPSSRTP
+838 P

>member
-1 MSGKDFEP
+1 MSGKDLEP

-14 RRAAEKNAS
+14 KPSTQKKRS
-23 SSRRRRRRDD
+23 GSRHRDRRDD
-33 YDDDLYDDEDIDDEY
+33 YDDEEFFDDDDFNQQDL
-48 LDDEDDEEEQMTKKG
+48 DDEEEELMANKRQSNKNG
-63 SKKNKPRKSKWRWFW
+63 KKNRKPKSKWRWFW
-78 LLFKLMLVFAVILA
+78 LLFKLFIVFAVLLGVYA
-92 AYGFYL
+92 FYL

-132 AEMSNLLEGMQY
+132 AEMVRLLEGMQY
-144 RKVSKITTSGEFV
+144 RKVTKITSSGEFS

-176 EGQVLARLVFENGML
+176 EGQILARMEFDNGVL
-191 SKIENIENGRSFGF
+191 NKIENMENGRSFGF

-227 PMADFP
+227 PLADFP
-233 ESLIKI
+233 ESLVKI

-263 VANVTAGRSVQGGST
+263 VANVSAGKSVQGGST

-292 RTLKRK
+292 RTLSRK
-298 ANEAFM
+298 INEAIM
-304 ALILDYNYSKERIL
+304 AILLDNNYGKQRIL

-350 NELSFDQQALLVG
+350 NELSLDQQALLVG

-376 PQNAIKRRN
+376 PENATKRRN
-385 IVLKILETRGV
+385 IVLKILETRNV
-396 IDSEMYQVLSARPL
+396 IDKEMYQVLSARPL

-443 LSGAKIFTTLDPVA
+443 LSGAKVFTTLDPVA
-457 QTAAENA
+457 QTAAETA
-464 VESGVADLRKSRK
+464 IETGVAQLRKDRN
-477 LDDIEGAMV
+477 LNDIEGAMV

-502 DPQFSGFNRALN
+502 QTQYSGFNRALN

-526 VYLAALSEPDRF
+526 VYLAALNEPDRF
-538 RLNTWLS
+538 RLNTWLK
-545 DEPLTLKV
+545 DEPLTVKV
-553 GNQSWSPRNYSR
+553 GNQTWSPRNYSR
-565 NFNGRMMLVD
+565 NFTGGMLLVD
-575 ALAKSQNIPTVNLG
+575 ALAKSQNVPTVNLG
-589 MEIGLDQVMNTFIR
+589 LEVGLDQVLNIFVR
-603 LGAPESAMEK
+603 LGAPAAAMEK

-626 AEVAQVYQTIGGEGN
+626 AEVAQVYQTIGGNGN

-652 DGDGKELYQSYP
+652 DGDGSEIYQSYP
-664 SAERAV
+664 SAERAI
-670 PSQAAYLTLFGMQ
+670 PSQAAYLTLYGMQ

-694 LNKYGKYNLAGK
+694 LSKYSKYNLAGK
-706 TGTTNDLRD
+706 TGTTNDLID

-723 KEVAIVWVGRDNNGP
+723 KEVAIVWIGRDNNGP
-738 TQLTGS
+738 TQLTGA
-744 TGALRVYQRYLDNQ
+744 TGALKVYQRYLDNQ
-758 TPLTLINRAP
+758 APLALINRQP
-768 EGITD
+768 EGIVD
-773 MRVMMDGQ
+773 MKVMPDGQ
-781 FSCSDFGGGRMLP
+781 FNCSDFGGGRTLP
-794 VWTDDPQSLCQGST
+794 IWTDNPEGLCQS
-808 SQDPAWNLNWN
+808 SANQSPAWDLNN
-819 NEAPQEEAAPD
+819 NSESESKDDAPD
-830 WVKDMFGD
+830 WVKDMFG
-838 SPSNSPSSRTP
+838 SKN

>member
-1 MSGKDFEP
+1 MSGKDLEP

-14 RRAAEKNAS
+14 KPSAQKKRS
-23 SSRRRRRRDD
+23 GSRRRDRRDD
-33 YDDDLYDDEDIDDEY
+33 YDDEEFFDDDNFNEQN
-48 LDDEDDEEEQMTKKG
+48 LDDEEDELMAKKRQSNNNG
-63 SKKNKPRKSKWRWFW
+63 KKNRKPKSKWRWFW
-78 LLFKLMLVFAVILA
+78 LLFKLFIVFAVLLGVYA
-92 AYGFYL
+92 FYL

-132 AEMSNLLEGMQY
+132 AEMVRLLEGMQY
-144 RKVSKITTSGEFV
+144 RKVTKITSSGEFS

-176 EGQVLARLVFENGML
+176 EGQILARMEFDNGVL
-191 SKIENIENGRSFGF
+191 NKIENMENGRSFGF

-227 PMADFP
+227 PLTDFP
-233 ESLIKI
+233 ESLVKI

-263 VANVTAGRSVQGGST
+263 VANVSAGKSVQGGST

-292 RTLKRK
+292 RTLSRK
-298 ANEAFM
+298 VNEAIM
-304 ALILDYNYSKERIL
+304 AILLDYSYGKQRIL

-350 NELSFDQQALLVG
+350 NELSLDQQALLVG

-376 PQNAIKRRN
+376 PENATKRRN
-385 IVLKILETRGV
+385 IVLKILETRNV
-396 IDSEMYQVLSARPL
+396 IDKEMYEVLSARPL

-443 LSGAKIFTTLDPVA
+443 LSGAKVFTTLDPVA
-457 QTAAENA
+457 QTAAETA
-464 VESGVADLRKSRK
+464 IETGVAQLRKDRK
-477 LDDIEGAMV
+477 LNDIEGAMV

-502 DPQFSGFNRALN
+502 QTQYSGFNRALN

-526 VYLAALSEPDRF
+526 VYLAALNEPDRF
-538 RLNTWLS
+538 RLNTWLK
-545 DEPLTLKV
+545 DEPLTVKV
-553 GNQSWSPRNYSR
+553 GNQTWSPRNYSR
-565 NFNGRMMLVD
+565 NFTGGMLLVD
-575 ALAKSQNIPTVNLG
+575 ALAKSQNVPTVNLG
-589 MEIGLDQVMNTFIR
+589 LEVGLDQVLNIFVR
-603 LGAPESAMEK
+603 LGAPATAMEK

-626 AEVAQVYQTIGGEGN
+626 AEVAQVYQTIGGNGN

-652 DGDGKELYQSYP
+652 DGDGSEIYQSYP
-664 SAERAV
+664 SAERAI
-670 PSQAAYLTLFGMQ
+670 PSQAAYLTLYGMQ

-694 LNKYGKYNLAGK
+694 LSKYSKYNLAGK
-706 TGTTNDLRD
+706 TGTTNDLID

-723 KEVAIVWVGRDNNGP
+723 KEVAIVWIGRDNNGP
-738 TQLTGS
+738 TQLTGA
-744 TGALRVYQRYLDNQ
+744 TGALKVYQRYLDNQ
-758 TPLTLINRAP
+758 APLALNNRQP
-768 EGITD
+768 EGIVD
-773 MRVMMDGQ
+773 MKVMPDGQ
-781 FSCSDFGGGRMLP
+781 FNCSDFGGGRTLP
-794 VWTDDPQSLCQGST
+794 IWTDNPESLCQSSANQSPT
-808 SQDPAWNLNWN
+808 WDLNN
-819 NEAPQEEAAPD
+819 NSEPESKDDAPE
-830 WVKDMFGD
+830 WVKDMFG
-838 SPSNSPSSRTP
+838 SKN

>member
-9 IGRRK
+9 IGRRNK
-14 RRAAEKNAS
+14 KTADKKQS
-23 SSRRRRRRDD
+23 SSRRRRDRDD
-33 YDDDLYDDEDIDDEY
+33 YDDEDLYQDDDIEEQY
-48 LDDEDDEEEQMTKKG
+48 LDDEDEEEHMAKKG
-63 SKKNKPRKSKWRWFW
+63 SKNKKQRKVKSKWRWFW
-78 LLFKLMLVFAVILA
+78 LLVKLMIVFAVLLA

-132 AEMSNLLEGMQY
+132 AEMTRLLEGMQY

-157 VKGNT
+157 LRGNT

-176 EGQVLARLVFENGML
+176 EGQILARMVFENNAL
-191 SKIENIENGRSFGF
+191 SKIENMENGRSFGF

-227 PMADFP
+227 PLADFP
-233 ESLIKI
+233 ESLVKI

-263 VANVTAGRSVQGGST
+263 VANLTAGRSVQGGST

-298 ANEAFM
+298 ANEAYM
-304 ALILDYNYSKERIL
+304 ALLLDYNYSKERIL
-318 ELYLNEVYLGQN
+318 ELYLNEVFLGQN

-396 IDSEMYQVLSARPL
+396 IDQEMYQVLSARPL

-429 RQELNEKLGDKVKD
+429 RLELNEKLGDKVKE

-464 VESGVADLRKSRK
+464 VENGVADLRKTRK

-502 DPQFSGFNRALN
+502 QPQFSGFNRALN

-526 VYLAALSEPDRF
+526 VYLAALSEPDRY
-538 RLNTWLS
+538 RLNTWLK
-545 DEPLTLKV
+545 DEPLTVKV
-553 GNQSWSPRNYSR
+553 GNQNWSPRNYSR

-589 MEIGLDQVMNTFIR
+589 LDIGLDQVFNTFVR
-603 LGAPESAMEK
+603 LGAPAAAMEK
-613 VPAMLLGAVNLTP
+613 VPAMFLGAVNLTP

-641 RAKLSALRSVI
+641 RAKLSSLRSVI
-652 DGDGKELYQSYP
+652 DGDGNEIYQSYP

-670 PSQAAYLTLFGMQ
+670 PSQAAYLTLYGMQ
-683 QVVQQGTGRVL
+683 QVVNQGTGRVL
-694 LNKYGKYNLAGK
+694 LSKYGKYNLAGK

-738 TQLTGS
+738 TQLTGA
-744 TGALRVYQRYLDNQ
+744 TGALKVYQRYLDNQ
-758 TPLTLINRAP
+758 APLALINRAP
-768 EGITD
+768 EGIVD
-773 MRVMMDGQ
+773 MQVTADGQ
-781 FSCSDFGGGRMLP
+781 LSCSNFGGGRMLP
-794 VWTDDPQSLCQGST
+794 IWTDNPDSLCQASEDQAPT
-808 SQDPAWNLNWN
+808 WNLNGN
-819 NEAPQEEAAPD
+819 NDEQKSDAPD

-838 SPSNSPSSRTP
+838 NP

>member
-9 IGRRK
+9 IGRRNK
-14 RRAAEKNAS
+14 KTAGKKQS
-23 SSRRRRRRDD
+23 SSRRRRDRDD
-33 YDDDLYDDEDIDDEY
+33 YDDEDLFEDDDIDEQY
-48 LDDEDDEEEQMTKKG
+48 LDDEDEEEQMAKKG
-63 SKKNKPRKSKWRWFW
+63 SKKNKPRKVKSKWCWFW
-78 LLFKLMLVFAVILA
+78 LLVKLMIVFAVLLA

-132 AEMSNLLEGMQY
+132 AEMVRLLEGMQY

-157 VKGNT
+157 VRGNS

-176 EGQVLARLVFENGML
+176 EGQILARMVFDNNAL
-191 SKIENIENGRSFGF
+191 SKIENMENGRSFGF

-227 PMADFP
+227 PISDFP
-233 ESLIKI
+233 ESLVKI

-263 VANVTAGRSVQGGST
+263 VANLSAGRSVQGGST

-298 ANEAFM
+298 ANEAYM
-304 ALILDYNYSKERIL
+304 AVLLDYNYSKERIL
-318 ELYLNEVYLGQN
+318 ELYLNEVFLGQN

-396 IDSEMYQVLSARPL
+396 IDQEMYQVLSARPL

-429 RQELNEKLGDKVKD
+429 RSELNEKLGDKVKE

-464 VESGVADLRKSRK
+464 VENGVADLRKSRK

-502 DPQFSGFNRALN
+502 QPQYSGFNRALN

-538 RLNTWLS
+538 RLNTWLK
-545 DEPLTLKV
+545 DEPLTVKV
-553 GNQSWSPRNYSR
+553 GNQNWSPRNYSR

-589 MEIGLDQVMNTFIR
+589 LEVGLDQVFNTFVR
-603 LGAPESAMEK
+603 LGAPAAAMEK

-626 AEVAQVYQTIGGEGN
+626 AEVAQVYQTIGGDGN

-652 DGDGKELYQSYP
+652 DGDGNEIYQSYP

-670 PSQAAYLTLFGMQ
+670 PSQAAYLTLYGMQ
-683 QVVQQGTGRVL
+683 QVVKQGTGRVL
-694 LNKYGKYNLAGK
+694 LTKYAKYNLAGK

-738 TQLTGS
+738 TQLTGA
-744 TGALRVYQRYLDNQ
+744 TGALKVYQHYLDNQ
-758 TPLTLINRAP
+758 APLALINRAP
-768 EGITD
+768 EGIVD
-773 MRVMMDGQ
+773 MQVTADGQ
-781 FSCSDFGGGRMLP
+781 LSCSNFGGGRMLP
-794 VWTDDPQSLCQGST
+794 IWTDNPEGLCQASEEQAPIWDLNGNNGEQ
-808 SQDPAWNLNWN
+808 QDD
-819 NEAPQEEAAPD
+819 APD
-830 WVKDMFGD
+830 WVKDMFGNN
-838 SPSNSPSSRTP
+838 P

>member
-9 IGRRK
+9 IGRRNK
-14 RRAAEKNAS
+14 KTAGKKQS
-23 SSRRRRRRDD
+23 SSRRRRDRDD
-33 YDDDLYDDEDIDDEY
+33 YDDEDLFEDDDIDEQY
-48 LDDEDDEEEQMTKKG
+48 LDDEEEQMAKKG
-63 SKKNKPRKSKWRWFW
+63 SKKNKPRKVKSKWRWFW
-78 LLFKLMLVFAVILA
+78 LLVKLMIVFAVLLA

-132 AEMSNLLEGMQY
+132 AEMVRLLEGMQY

-157 VKGNT
+157 VRGNS

-176 EGQVLARLVFENGML
+176 EGQILARMVFDNNAL
-191 SKIENIENGRSFGF
+191 SKIENMENGRSFGF

-227 PMADFP
+227 PISDFP
-233 ESLIKI
+233 ESLVKI

-263 VANVTAGRSVQGGST
+263 VANLSAGRSVQGGST

-298 ANEAFM
+298 ANEAYM
-304 ALILDYNYSKERIL
+304 AVLLDYNYSKERIL
-318 ELYLNEVYLGQN
+318 ELYLNEVFLGQN

-396 IDSEMYQVLSARPL
+396 IDQEMYQVLSARPL

-429 RQELNEKLGDKVKD
+429 RLELNEKLGDKVKE

-464 VESGVADLRKSRK
+464 VENGVADLRKSRK

-502 DPQFSGFNRALN
+502 QPQYSGFNRALN

-538 RLNTWLS
+538 RLNTWLK
-545 DEPLTLKV
+545 DEPLTVKV
-553 GNQSWSPRNYSR
+553 GNQNWSPRNYSR

-589 MEIGLDQVMNTFIR
+589 LEVGLDQVFNTFVR
-603 LGAPESAMEK
+603 LGAPAAAMEK

-626 AEVAQVYQTIGGEGN
+626 AEVAQVYQTIGGDGN

-652 DGDGKELYQSYP
+652 DGDGNEIYQSYP

-670 PSQAAYLTLFGMQ
+670 PSQAAYLTLYGMQ
-683 QVVQQGTGRVL
+683 QVVKQGTGRVL
-694 LNKYGKYNLAGK
+694 LTKYAKYNLAGK

-738 TQLTGS
+738 TQLTGA
-744 TGALRVYQRYLDNQ
+744 TGALKVYQRYLDNQ
-758 TPLTLINRAP
+758 APLALINRAP
-768 EGITD
+768 EGIVD
-773 MRVMMDGQ
+773 MQVTADGQ
-781 FSCSDFGGGRMLP
+781 LSCSNFGGGRMLP
-794 VWTDDPQSLCQGST
+794 IWTDNPEGLCQASEEQAPVWDLNGNNGEQ
-808 SQDPAWNLNWN
+808 QDD
-819 NEAPQEEAAPD
+819 APD
-830 WVKDMFGD
+830 WVKDMFGNN
-838 SPSNSPSSRTP
+838 P

>member
-9 IGRRK
+9 IGRRNK
-14 RRAAEKNAS
+14 KTAGKKQS
-23 SSRRRRRRDD
+23 SSRRRRDRDD
-33 YDDDLYDDEDIDDEY
+33 YDDEDLFEDDDIDEQY
-48 LDDEDDEEEQMTKKG
+48 LDDEDEEEQMAKKG
-63 SKKNKPRKSKWRWFW
+63 SKKNKPRKVKSKWRWFW
-78 LLFKLMLVFAVILA
+78 LLVKLMIVFAVLLA

-132 AEMSNLLEGMQY
+132 AEMVRLLEGMQY

-157 VKGNT
+157 VRGNS

-176 EGQVLARLVFENGML
+176 EGQILARMVFDNNAL
-191 SKIENIENGRSFGF
+191 SKIENMENGRSFGF

-227 PMADFP
+227 PISDFP
-233 ESLIKI
+233 ESLVKI

-263 VANVTAGRSVQGGST
+263 VANLSAGRSVQGGST

-298 ANEAFM
+298 ANEAYM
-304 ALILDYNYSKERIL
+304 AVLLDYNYSKERIL
-318 ELYLNEVYLGQN
+318 ELYLNEVFLGQN

-396 IDSEMYQVLSARPL
+396 IDQEMYQVLSARPL

-429 RQELNEKLGDKVKD
+429 RLELNEKLGDKVKE

-464 VESGVADLRKSRK
+464 VENGVADLRKSRK

-502 DPQFSGFNRALN
+502 QPQYSGFNRALN

-538 RLNTWLS
+538 RLNTWLK
-545 DEPLTLKV
+545 DEPLTVKV
-553 GNQSWSPRNYSR
+553 GNQNWSPRNYSR

-589 MEIGLDQVMNTFIR
+589 LEVGLDQVFNTFVR
-603 LGAPESAMEK
+603 LGAPAAAMEK

-626 AEVAQVYQTIGGEGN
+626 AEVAQVYQTIGGDGN

-652 DGDGKELYQSYP
+652 DGDGNEIYQSYP

-670 PSQAAYLTLFGMQ
+670 PSQAAYLTLYGMQ
-683 QVVQQGTGRVL
+683 QVVKQGTGRVL
-694 LNKYGKYNLAGK
+694 LTKYAKYNLAGK

-738 TQLTGS
+738 TQLTGA
-744 TGALRVYQRYLDNQ
+744 TGALKVYQRYLDNQ
-758 TPLTLINRAP
+758 APLALINRAP
-768 EGITD
+768 EGIVD
-773 MRVMMDGQ
+773 MQVTADGQ
-781 FSCSDFGGGRMLP
+781 LSCSNFGGGRMLP
-794 VWTDDPQSLCQGST
+794 IWTDNPEGLCQASEEQAPVWDLNGNNGEQ
-808 SQDPAWNLNWN
+808 QDD
-819 NEAPQEEAAPD
+819 APD
-830 WVKDMFGD
+830 WVKDMFGNN
-838 SPSNSPSSRTP
+838 P

>member
-1 MSGKDFEP
+1 
-9 IGRRK
+9 
-14 RRAAEKNAS
+14 
-23 SSRRRRRRDD
+23 
-33 YDDDLYDDEDIDDEY
+33 
-48 LDDEDDEEEQMTKKG
+48 
-63 SKKNKPRKSKWRWFW
+63 
-78 LLFKLMLVFAVILA
+78 
-92 AYGFYL
+92 
-98 NQQIKER
+98 
-105 LDGKVWDLPA
+105 
-115 AVYGR
+115 
-120 MVNLEPGMDYSQ
+120 
-132 AEMSNLLEGMQY
+132 
-144 RKVSKITTSGEFV
+144 
-157 VKGNT
+157 
-162 IEILRR
+162 
-168 PFNFPDQK
+168 
-176 EGQVLARLVFENGML
+176 
-191 SKIENIENGRSFGF
+191 
-205 FRLDPKLITMMQSAN
+205 MQSAN

-227 PMADFP
+227 PISDFP
-233 ESLIKI
+233 ESLVKI

-263 VANVTAGRSVQGGST
+263 VANLSAGRSVQGGST

-298 ANEAFM
+298 ANEAYM
-304 ALILDYNYSKERIL
+304 AVLLDYNYSKERIL
-318 ELYLNEVYLGQN
+318 ELYLNEVFLGQN

-396 IDSEMYQVLSARPL
+396 IDQEMYQVLSARPL

-429 RQELNEKLGDKVKD
+429 RSELNEKLGDKVKE

-464 VESGVADLRKSRK
+464 VENGVADLRKSRK

-502 DPQFSGFNRALN
+502 QPQYSGFNRALN

-538 RLNTWLS
+538 RLNTWLK
-545 DEPLTLKV
+545 DEPLTVKV
-553 GNQSWSPRNYSR
+553 GNQNWSPRNYSR

-589 MEIGLDQVMNTFIR
+589 LEVGLDQVFNTFVR
-603 LGAPESAMEK
+603 LGAPAAAMEK

-626 AEVAQVYQTIGGEGN
+626 AEVAQVYQTIGGDGN

-652 DGDGKELYQSYP
+652 DGDGNEIYQSYP

-670 PSQAAYLTLFGMQ
+670 PSQAAYLTLYGMQ
-683 QVVQQGTGRVL
+683 QVVKQGTGRVL
-694 LNKYGKYNLAGK
+694 LTKYAKYNLAGK

-738 TQLTGS
+738 TQLTGA
-744 TGALRVYQRYLDNQ
+744 TGALKVYQHYLDNQ
-758 TPLTLINRAP
+758 APLALINRAP
-768 EGITD
+768 EGIVD
-773 MRVMMDGQ
+773 MQVTADGQ
-781 FSCSDFGGGRMLP
+781 LSCSNFGGGRMLP
-794 VWTDDPQSLCQGST
+794 IWTDNPEGLCQASEEQAPIWDLNGNNGEQ
-808 SQDPAWNLNWN
+808 QDD
-819 NEAPQEEAAPD
+819 APD
-830 WVKDMFGD
+830 WVKDMFGNN
-838 SPSNSPSSRTP
+838 P

>member
-9 IGRRK
+9 IGRRNK
-14 RRAAEKNAS
+14 KTADKKQS
-23 SSRRRRRRDD
+23 SSRRRRDRDD
-33 YDDDLYDDEDIDDEY
+33 YDDEDLYQDDDIEEQY
-48 LDDEDDEEEQMTKKG
+48 LDDEDEEEHMAKKG
-63 SKKNKPRKSKWRWFW
+63 SKNKKTRKVKSKWRWFW
-78 LLFKLMLVFAVILA
+78 LLVKLMIVFAVLLA

-132 AEMSNLLEGMQY
+132 AEMTRLLEGMQY

-157 VKGNT
+157 VRGNT

-176 EGQVLARLVFENGML
+176 EGQILARMVFENNSL
-191 SKIENIENGRSFGF
+191 SKIENMENGRSFGF

-227 PMADFP
+227 PLADFP
-233 ESLIKI
+233 ESLVKI

-263 VANVTAGRSVQGGST
+263 VANLTAGRSVQGGST

-298 ANEAFM
+298 ANEAYM
-304 ALILDYNYSKERIL
+304 AILLDYNYGKERIL
-318 ELYLNEVYLGQN
+318 ELYLNEVFLGQN

-396 IDSEMYQVLSARPL
+396 IDQEMYQVLSARPL

-429 RQELNEKLGDKVKD
+429 RLELNEKLGDKVKE

-464 VESGVADLRKSRK
+464 VENGVADLRKTRK

-502 DPQFSGFNRALN
+502 QPQFSGFNRALN

-526 VYLAALSEPDRF
+526 VYLAALSEPDRY
-538 RLNTWLS
+538 RLNTWLK
-545 DEPLTLKV
+545 DEPLTVKV
-553 GNQSWSPRNYSR
+553 GNQNWSPRNYSR

-589 MEIGLDQVMNTFIR
+589 LDVGLDQVFNTFVR
-603 LGAPESAMEK
+603 LGAPAAAMEK

-641 RAKLSALRSVI
+641 RAKLSSLRSVI
-652 DGDGKELYQSYP
+652 DGDGNEIYQSYP

-670 PSQAAYLTLFGMQ
+670 PSQAAYLTLYGMQ
-683 QVVQQGTGRVL
+683 QVVNQGTGRVL
-694 LNKYGKYNLAGK
+694 LSKYGKYNLAGK

-738 TQLTGS
+738 TQLTGA
-744 TGALRVYQRYLDNQ
+744 TGALKVYQRYLDNQ
-758 TPLTLINRAP
+758 APLALINRAP
-768 EGITD
+768 EGIVD
-773 MRVMMDGQ
+773 MQVTADGQ
-781 FSCSDFGGGRMLP
+781 LSCSNFGGGRMLP
-794 VWTDDPQSLCQGST
+794 IWTDNPESLCQGSEN
-808 SQDPAWNLNWN
+808 QAPEWNLNGN
-819 NEAPQEEAAPD
+819 NDEQKSDAPD

-838 SPSNSPSSRTP
+838 NP

>member
-1 MSGKDFEP
+1 MSGKDLEP

-14 RRAAEKNAS
+14 KPSAQKKRS
-23 SSRRRRRRDD
+23 GSSRRDRRDD
-33 YDDDLYDDEDIDDEY
+33 YDDEEFFDDDDFNQQD
-48 LDDEDDEEEQMTKKG
+48 LDDEEDELMANKRQSNKNG
-63 SKKNKPRKSKWRWFW
+63 KKNRKTKSKWRWFW
-78 LLFKLMLVFAVILA
+78 LLFKLFIVFAVLLGVYA
-92 AYGFYL
+92 FYL

-132 AEMSNLLEGMQY
+132 AEMIRLLEGMQY
-144 RKVSKITTSGEFV
+144 RKVTKITSSGEFS

-176 EGQVLARLVFENGML
+176 EGQILARMEFDNGVL
-191 SKIENIENGRSFGF
+191 NKIENMENGRSFGF

-227 PMADFP
+227 PLTDFP
-233 ESLIKI
+233 ESLVKI

-263 VANVTAGRSVQGGST
+263 VANVSAGKSVQGGST

-292 RTLKRK
+292 RTLSRK
-298 ANEAFM
+298 VNEAIM
-304 ALILDYNYSKERIL
+304 AILLDYSYGKQRIL

-350 NELSFDQQALLVG
+350 NELSLDQQALLVG

-376 PQNAIKRRN
+376 PENATKRRN
-385 IVLKILETRGV
+385 IVLKILETRNV
-396 IDSEMYQVLSARPL
+396 IDKEMYEVLSARPL

-443 LSGAKIFTTLDPVA
+443 LSGAKVFTTLDPVA
-457 QTAAENA
+457 QTAAETA
-464 VESGVADLRKSRK
+464 IETGVAQLRKDRN
-477 LDDIEGAMV
+477 LNDIEGAMV

-502 DPQFSGFNRALN
+502 QTQYSGFNRALN

-526 VYLAALSEPDRF
+526 VYLAALNEPDRF
-538 RLNTWLS
+538 RLNTWLK
-545 DEPLTLKV
+545 DEPLTVKV
-553 GNQSWSPRNYSR
+553 GNQTWSPRNYSR
-565 NFNGRMMLVD
+565 NFTGGMLLVD
-575 ALAKSQNIPTVNLG
+575 ALAKSQNVPTVNLG
-589 MEIGLDQVMNTFIR
+589 LEVGLDQVLNIFVR
-603 LGAPESAMEK
+603 LGAPVTAMEK

-626 AEVAQVYQTIGGEGN
+626 AEVAQVYQTIGGNGN

-652 DGDGKELYQSYP
+652 DGDGSEIYQSYP
-664 SAERAV
+664 SAERAI
-670 PSQAAYLTLFGMQ
+670 PSQAAYLTLYGMQ

-694 LNKYGKYNLAGK
+694 LSKYSKYNLAGK
-706 TGTTNDLRD
+706 TGTTNDLID

-723 KEVAIVWVGRDNNGP
+723 KEVAIVWIGRDNNGP
-738 TQLTGS
+738 TQLTGA
-744 TGALRVYQRYLDNQ
+744 TGALKVYQRYLDNQ
-758 TPLTLINRAP
+758 APLALINRQP
-768 EGITD
+768 EGIVD
-773 MRVMMDGQ
+773 MKVMPDGQ
-781 FSCSDFGGGRMLP
+781 FNCSDFGGGRTLP
-794 VWTDDPQSLCQGST
+794 IWTDNPEGLCQS
-808 SQDPAWNLNWN
+808 SANQSPKWDLNN
-819 NEAPQEEAAPD
+819 NAQPESKDDAPE
-830 WVKDMFGD
+830 WVKEMFGN
-838 SPSNSPSSRTP
+838 SN

>member
-9 IGRRK
+9 IGRRNK
-14 RRAAEKNAS
+14 KTADKKQS
-23 SSRRRRRRDD
+23 SSRRRRDRDD
-33 YDDDLYDDEDIDDEY
+33 YDDEDLYQDDDIEEQY
-48 LDDEDDEEEQMTKKG
+48 LDDEDEEEHMAKKG
-63 SKKNKPRKSKWRWFW
+63 SKNKKQRKVKSKWRWFW
-78 LLFKLMLVFAVILA
+78 LLVKLMIVFAVLLA

-132 AEMSNLLEGMQY
+132 AEMTRLLEGMQY

-157 VKGNT
+157 VRGNT

-176 EGQVLARLVFENGML
+176 EGQILARMVFENNAL
-191 SKIENIENGRSFGF
+191 SKIENMENGRSFGF

-227 PMADFP
+227 PLADFP
-233 ESLIKI
+233 ESLVKI

-263 VANVTAGRSVQGGST
+263 VANLTAGRSVQGGST

-298 ANEAFM
+298 ANEAYM
-304 ALILDYNYSKERIL
+304 ALLLDYNYSKERIL
-318 ELYLNEVYLGQN
+318 ELYLNEVFLGQN

-338 PLASLYYFGRPI
+338 SLASLYYFGRPI

-396 IDSEMYQVLSARPL
+396 IDQEMYQVLSARPL

-429 RQELNEKLGDKVKD
+429 RLELNEKLGDKVKE

-464 VESGVADLRKSRK
+464 VENGVADLRKTRK

-502 DPQFSGFNRALN
+502 QPQFSGFNRALN

-526 VYLAALSEPDRF
+526 VYLAALSEPDRY
-538 RLNTWLS
+538 RLNTWLK
-545 DEPLTLKV
+545 DEPLTVKV
-553 GNQSWSPRNYSR
+553 GNQNWSPRNYSR

-589 MEIGLDQVMNTFIR
+589 LDIGLDQVFKTFVR
-603 LGAPESAMEK
+603 LGAPAAAMEK
-613 VPAMLLGAVNLTP
+613 VPAMFLGAVNLTP

-641 RAKLSALRSVI
+641 RAKLSSLRSVI
-652 DGDGKELYQSYP
+652 DGDGNEIYQSYP

-670 PSQAAYLTLFGMQ
+670 PSQAAYLTLYGMQ
-683 QVVQQGTGRVL
+683 QVVNQGTGRVL
-694 LNKYGKYNLAGK
+694 LSKYGKYNLAGK

-738 TQLTGS
+738 TQLTGA
-744 TGALRVYQRYLDNQ
+744 TGALKVYQRYLDNQ
-758 TPLTLINRAP
+758 APLALINRAP
-768 EGITD
+768 EGIVD
-773 MRVMMDGQ
+773 MQVTADGQ
-781 FSCSDFGGGRMLP
+781 LSCSNFGGGRMLP
-794 VWTDDPQSLCQGST
+794 IWTDNPDSLCQASEDQAPT
-808 SQDPAWNLNWN
+808 WNLNGN
-819 NEAPQEEAAPD
+819 NDEQKSDAPD

-838 SPSNSPSSRTP
+838 NP

>member
-1 MSGKDFEP
+1 MSGKDLET
-9 IGRRK
+9 IGRRRK
-14 RRAAEKNAS
+14 PSTKKKPSN
-23 SSRRRRRRDD
+23 SRRHRRDD
-33 YDDDLYDDEDIDDEY
+33 YDYEEELFNDDDIDEQD
-48 LDDEDDEEEQMTKKG
+48 LDDEEDELMAK
-63 SKKNKPRKSKWRWFW
+63 KKNNGNKNRKPKSNWRWFW
-78 LLFKLMLVFAVILA
+78 LLVKLLIVFAVLLA
-92 AYGFYL
+92 AYAFYL

-132 AEMSNLLEGMQY
+132 AEMVRLLEGMQY
-144 RKVSKITTSGEFV
+144 RKVTKITNSGEFS
-157 VKGNT
+157 VKGNS

-176 EGQVLARLVFENGML
+176 EGQILAKMSFDNGVLN
-191 SKIENIENGRSFGF
+191 KIENMENGRSFGF

-227 PMADFP
+227 PLADFP

-239 LLETEDRNFY
+239 LIETEDRDFY

-263 VANVTAGRSVQGGST
+263 VANLSAGKSVQGGST

-298 ANEAFM
+298 INEAIM
-304 ALILDYNYSKERIL
+304 AVLLDYNYGKERIL
-318 ELYLNEVYLGQN
+318 ELYLNEVFLGQN

-350 NELSFDQQALLVG
+350 NELSLDQQALLVG
-363 MVQGASTY
+363 MVQGASLY
-371 NPWTK
+371 NPWTN
-376 PQNAIKRRN
+376 PENATKRRN
-385 IVLKILETRGV
+385 VVLKILETRNV
-396 IDSEMYQVLSARPL
+396 IDHEMYQVLSARPL
-410 GVKNKEG
+410 GVKTKEG

-429 RQELNEKLGDKVKD
+429 RQELNEKLGDKVQQ

-457 QTAAENA
+457 QTAAETA
-464 VESGVADLRKSRK
+464 VESGVAQLRKDRK
-477 LDDIEGAMV
+477 LNDIEGAMV

-502 DPQFSGFNRALN
+502 QPQYSGFNRALN

-526 VYLAALSEPDRF
+526 VYLAALNEPDRF
-538 RLNTWLS
+538 RLNTWLK
-545 DEPLTLKV
+545 DEPLSVKV
-553 GNQSWSPRNYSR
+553 GNQTWQPRNYSR
-565 NFNGRMMLVD
+565 NFTGGMLLVD

-589 MEIGLDQVMNTFIR
+589 LEVGLDQIVNIFVR
-603 LGAPESAMEK
+603 LGAPAGAMEK

-626 AEVAQVYQTIGGEGN
+626 AEVAQIYQTIGGNGN

-652 DGDGKELYQSYP
+652 DGDGSEIYQSYP
-664 SAERAV
+664 SAERAI
-670 PSQAAYLTLFGMQ
+670 PSQAAYLTLYGMQ

-694 LNKYGKYNLAGK
+694 LSKYGKYNLAGK
-706 TGTTNDLRD
+706 TGTTNNLRD

-723 KEVAIVWVGRDNNGP
+723 KEVAIVWIGRDNNEP

-758 TPLTLINRAP
+758 APLALINRQP
-768 EGITD
+768 EGIVD
-773 MRVMMDGQ
+773 MKVMPDGQ
-781 FSCSDFGGGRMLP
+781 FNCSDFGGGRTLPIWTDNPDALCQASANQEP
-794 VWTDDPQSLCQGST
+794 VWDLNNNSEQPATDD
-808 SQDPAWNLNWN
+808 
-819 NEAPQEEAAPD
+819 APD
-830 WVKDMFGD
+830 WVKEMFG
-838 SPSNSPSSRTP
+838 NN

>member
-9 IGRRK
+9 IGRRNK
-14 RRAAEKNAS
+14 KTAGKKQS
-23 SSRRRRRRDD
+23 SSRRRRDRDD
-33 YDDDLYDDEDIDDEY
+33 YDDEDLFEDDDIDEQY
-48 LDDEDDEEEQMTKKG
+48 LDDEDEEEQMAKKG
-63 SKKNKPRKSKWRWFW
+63 SKKNKPRKVKSKWRWFW
-78 LLFKLMLVFAVILA
+78 LLVKLMIVFAVLLA

-132 AEMSNLLEGMQY
+132 AEMVRLLEGMQY

-157 VKGNT
+157 VRGNS

-176 EGQVLARLVFENGML
+176 EGQILARMVFDNNAL
-191 SKIENIENGRSFGF
+191 SKIENMENGRSFGF

-227 PMADFP
+227 PISDFP
-233 ESLIKI
+233 ESLVKI

-263 VANVTAGRSVQGGST
+263 VANLSAGRSVQGGST

-298 ANEAFM
+298 ANEAYM
-304 ALILDYNYSKERIL
+304 AVLLDYNYSKERIL
-318 ELYLNEVYLGQN
+318 ELYLNEVFLGQN

-396 IDSEMYQVLSARPL
+396 IDQEMYQVLSARPL

-429 RQELNEKLGDKVKD
+429 RSELNEKLGDKVKE

-464 VESGVADLRKSRK
+464 VENGVADLRKSRK

-502 DPQFSGFNRALN
+502 QPQYSGFNRALN

-538 RLNTWLS
+538 RLNTWLK
-545 DEPLTLKV
+545 DEPLTVKV
-553 GNQSWSPRNYSR
+553 GNQNWSPRNYSR

-589 MEIGLDQVMNTFIR
+589 LEVGLDQVFNTFVR
-603 LGAPESAMEK
+603 LGAPAAAMEK

-626 AEVAQVYQTIGGEGN
+626 AEVAQVYQTIGGDGN

-652 DGDGKELYQSYP
+652 DGDGNEIYQSYP

-670 PSQAAYLTLFGMQ
+670 PSQAAYLTLYGMQ
-683 QVVQQGTGRVL
+683 QVVKQGTGRVL
-694 LNKYGKYNLAGK
+694 LTKYAKYNLAGK

-738 TQLTGS
+738 TQLTGA
-744 TGALRVYQRYLDNQ
+744 TGALKVYQHYLDNQ
-758 TPLTLINRAP
+758 APLALINRAP
-768 EGITD
+768 EGIVD
-773 MRVMMDGQ
+773 MQVTADGQ
-781 FSCSDFGGGRMLP
+781 LSCSNFGGGRMLP
-794 VWTDDPQSLCQGST
+794 IWTDNPEGLCQASEEQAPIWDLNGNNGEQ
-808 SQDPAWNLNWN
+808 QDD
-819 NEAPQEEAAPD
+819 APD
-830 WVKDMFGD
+830 WVKDMFGNN
-838 SPSNSPSSRTP
+838 P

>member
-9 IGRRK
+9 IGRRNK
-14 RRAAEKNAS
+14 KTAGKKQS
-23 SSRRRRRRDD
+23 SSRRRRDRDD
-33 YDDDLYDDEDIDDEY
+33 YDDEDLFEDDDIDEQY
-48 LDDEDDEEEQMTKKG
+48 LDDEDEEEQMAKKG
-63 SKKNKPRKSKWRWFW
+63 SKKNKPRNVKSKWRWFW
-78 LLFKLMLVFAVILA
+78 LLVKLMIVFAVLLA

-132 AEMSNLLEGMQY
+132 AEMVRLLEGMQY

-157 VKGNT
+157 VRGNS

-176 EGQVLARLVFENGML
+176 EGQILARMVFDNNAL
-191 SKIENIENGRSFGF
+191 SKIENMENGRLFGF

-227 PMADFP
+227 PISDFP
-233 ESLIKI
+233 ESLVKI

-263 VANVTAGRSVQGGST
+263 VANLSAGRSVQGGST

-298 ANEAFM
+298 ANEAYM
-304 ALILDYNYSKERIL
+304 AVLLDYNYSKERIL
-318 ELYLNEVYLGQN
+318 ELYLNEVFLGQN

-396 IDSEMYQVLSARPL
+396 IDQEMYQVLSARPL

-429 RQELNEKLGDKVKD
+429 RSELNEKLGDKVKE

-464 VESGVADLRKSRK
+464 VENGVADLRKSRK

-502 DPQFSGFNRALN
+502 QPQYSGFNRALN

-538 RLNTWLS
+538 RLNTWLK
-545 DEPLTLKV
+545 DEPLTVKV
-553 GNQSWSPRNYSR
+553 GNQNWSPRNYSR

-589 MEIGLDQVMNTFIR
+589 LEVGLDQVFNTFVR
-603 LGAPESAMEK
+603 LGAPAAAMEK

-626 AEVAQVYQTIGGEGN
+626 AEVAQVYQTIGGDGN

-652 DGDGKELYQSYP
+652 DGDGNEIYQSYP

-670 PSQAAYLTLFGMQ
+670 PSQAAYLTLYGMQ
-683 QVVQQGTGRVL
+683 QVVKQGTGRVL
-694 LNKYGKYNLAGK
+694 LTKYAKYNLAGK

-738 TQLTGS
+738 TQLTGA
-744 TGALRVYQRYLDNQ
+744 TGALKVYQRYLDNQ
-758 TPLTLINRAP
+758 APLALINRAP
-768 EGITD
+768 EGIVD
-773 MRVMMDGQ
+773 MQVTADGQ
-781 FSCSDFGGGRMLP
+781 LSCSNFGGGRMLP
-794 VWTDDPQSLCQGST
+794 IWTDNPEGLCQASEEQAPVWDLNGNNGEQ
-808 SQDPAWNLNWN
+808 QDD
-819 NEAPQEEAAPD
+819 APD
-830 WVKDMFGD
+830 WVKDMFGNN
-838 SPSNSPSSRTP
+838 P

>member
-9 IGRRK
+9 IGRRNK
-14 RRAAEKNAS
+14 KTAEKKQS
-23 SSRRRRRRDD
+23 SSRRRRDRDD
-33 YDDDLYDDEDIDDEY
+33 YDDEDLYQDDDIEEQY
-48 LDDEDDEEEQMTKKG
+48 LDDEDEEEHMAKKG
-63 SKKNKPRKSKWRWFW
+63 SKNKKQRKVKSKWRWFW
-78 LLFKLMLVFAVILA
+78 LFVKLMIVFAVLLA

-132 AEMSNLLEGMQY
+132 AEMARLLEGMQY

-157 VKGNT
+157 VRGNT

-176 EGQVLARLVFENGML
+176 EGQILARMVFENNAL
-191 SKIENIENGRSFGF
+191 SKIENMENGRSFGF

-227 PMADFP
+227 PLSDFP
-233 ESLIKI
+233 ESLVKI

-263 VANVTAGRSVQGGST
+263 VANLTAGRSVQGGST

-298 ANEAFM
+298 ANEAYM
-304 ALILDYNYSKERIL
+304 AILLDYNYSKERIL
-318 ELYLNEVYLGQN
+318 ELYLNEVFLGQN

-396 IDSEMYQVLSARPL
+396 IDQEMYQVLSARPL

-429 RQELNEKLGDKVKD
+429 RLELNEKLGDKVKE

-464 VESGVADLRKSRK
+464 VENGVADLRKTRK

-502 DPQFSGFNRALN
+502 QPQFSGFNRALN

-526 VYLAALSEPDRF
+526 VYLAALSEPDRY
-538 RLNTWLS
+538 RLNTWLK
-545 DEPLTLKV
+545 DEPLTVKV
-553 GNQSWSPRNYSR
+553 GNQNWSPRNYSR

-589 MEIGLDQVMNTFIR
+589 LDIGLDQVFNIFVR
-603 LGAPESAMEK
+603 LGAPATAMEK

-641 RAKLSALRSVI
+641 RAKLSSLRSVI
-652 DGDGKELYQSYP
+652 DGDGKEIYQSYP

-670 PSQAAYLTLFGMQ
+670 PSQAAYLALYGMQ
-683 QVVQQGTGRVL
+683 QVVNQGTGRVL
-694 LNKYGKYNLAGK
+694 LSKYGKYNLAGK

-758 TPLTLINRAP
+758 APLALINRAP
-768 EGITD
+768 EGIVD
-773 MRVMMDGQ
+773 MQVTADGQ
-781 FSCSDFGGGRMLP
+781 LSCSNFGGGRMLP
-794 VWTDDPQSLCQGST
+794 IWTDNPDSLCQASET
-808 SQDPAWNLNWN
+808 QAPTWNLNGN
-819 NEAPQEEAAPD
+819 NGEQQNDAPG

-838 SPSNSPSSRTP
+838 NP

>member
-738 TQLTGS
+738 TPINWFNRGIKGLS
-744 TGALRVYQRYLDNQ
+744 TLFR
-758 TPLTLINRAP
+758 
-768 EGITD
+768 
-773 MRVMMDGQ
+773 
-781 FSCSDFGGGRMLP
+781 
-794 VWTDDPQSLCQGST
+794 
-808 SQDPAWNLNWN
+808 
-819 NEAPQEEAAPD
+819 
-830 WVKDMFGD
+830 
-838 SPSNSPSSRTP
+838 

>member
-9 IGRRK
+9 IGRRNK
-14 RRAAEKNAS
+14 KAADKKQS
-23 SSRRRRRRDD
+23 SSRRRRDRDD
-33 YDDDLYDDEDIDDEY
+33 YDDEDLYQDDDIEEQY
-48 LDDEDDEEEQMTKKG
+48 LDDEDEEEHMAKKG
-63 SKKNKPRKSKWRWFW
+63 SNNKKQRKVKSKWRWFW
-78 LLFKLMLVFAVILA
+78 LLVKLMIVFAVLLA

-132 AEMSNLLEGMQY
+132 AEMTRLLEGMQY

-157 VKGNT
+157 VRGNT

-176 EGQVLARLVFENGML
+176 EGQILARMVFENNSL
-191 SKIENIENGRSFGF
+191 SKIENMENGRSFGF

-227 PMADFP
+227 PLADFP
-233 ESLIKI
+233 ESLVKI

-263 VANVTAGRSVQGGST
+263 VANLTAGRSVQGGST

-298 ANEAFM
+298 ANEAYM
-304 ALILDYNYSKERIL
+304 AILLDYNYGKERIL
-318 ELYLNEVYLGQN
+318 ELYLNEVFLGQN

-396 IDSEMYQVLSARPL
+396 IDQEMYQVLSARPL

-429 RQELNEKLGDKVKD
+429 RLELNEKLGDKVKE

-464 VESGVADLRKSRK
+464 VENGVADLRKTRK

-502 DPQFSGFNRALN
+502 QPQFSGFNRALN

-526 VYLAALSEPDRF
+526 VYLAALIEPDRY
-538 RLNTWLS
+538 RLNTWLK
-545 DEPLTLKV
+545 DEPLTVKV
-553 GNQSWSPRNYSR
+553 GNQNWSPRNYSR

-589 MEIGLDQVMNTFIR
+589 LDIGLDQVFNTFVR
-603 LGAPESAMEK
+603 LGAPAAALEK
-613 VPAMLLGAVNLTP
+613 VPAMFLGAVNLTP
-626 AEVAQVYQTIGGEGN
+626 AEVAQVFQTIGGEGN
-641 RAKLSALRSVI
+641 RAKLSSLRSVI
-652 DGDGKELYQSYP
+652 DGDGNEIYQSYP

-670 PSQAAYLTLFGMQ
+670 PSQAAYLTLYGMQ
-683 QVVQQGTGRVL
+683 QVVNQGTGRVL
-694 LNKYGKYNLAGK
+694 LSKYGKYNLAGK

-738 TQLTGS
+738 TQLTGA
-744 TGALRVYQRYLDNQ
+744 TGALKVYQRYLDNQ
-758 TPLTLINRAP
+758 APLALINRAP
-768 EGITD
+768 EGIVD
-773 MRVMMDGQ
+773 MQVTADGQ
-781 FSCSDFGGGRMLP
+781 LSCSNFGGGRMLP
-794 VWTDDPQSLCQGST
+794 IWTDSPESLCQVSEN
-808 SQDPAWNLNWN
+808 QAPEWNLNGN
-819 NEAPQEEAAPD
+819 NDEQKSDAPD

-838 SPSNSPSSRTP
+838 NP